1 MIFKTKKRIKAPYVC
16 WIKATNRMMMST
28 TKVYIAN
35 ELGINVRTISRNM
48 KSSDTYDT
56 PEYTIWRD
64 VPIHYGKGR
73 NYGPSKRKDEY

>member
-1 MIFKTKKRIKAPYVC
+1 MRFKTKRRTKAPYIC
-16 WIKATNRMMMST
+16 WIKATNRIMMST

-35 ELGINVRTISRNM
+35 ELSINVRTITRNM
-48 KSSDTYDT
+48 ESSDTYDT

-73 NYGPSKRKDEY
+73 NYTGNRKSEY